1 MRPMLD
7 DLELLQVQEAALAER
22 RQLVEHRADG
32 VDGGVLQDLGRLPAR
47 FTVSGIAAGAEAAEF
62 IDRLAAIFREGRP
75 VPFSAD
81 VGAGP
86 QIEQVVV
93 ADLRVDELAG
103 RPGRWRYLLT
113 LAEYQEPSEPEPAAG
128 VDAAVV
134 DEARGLVDGMAAALD
149 LAPLFVSGLEP
160 FVGEMEGLL
169 GRVRQ
174 ANGAAA

>member
-1 MRPMLD
+1 MLD
-7 DLELLQVQEAALAER
+7 DLELPQVQEAALAER
-22 RQLVEHRADG
+22 RKLVEHRADG
-32 VDGGVLQDLGRLPAR
+32 LDGGVLQDLGRVPAR
-47 FTVSGIAAGAEAAEF
+47 FSVSGIAAGPEAAEF
-62 IDRLAAIFREGRP
+62 IDRLAALFRDGRP
-75 VPFSAD
+75 VPFTAD

-86 QIEQVVV
+86 RIDQVVV
-93 ADLRVDELAG
+93 AGLRVDELAG
-103 RPGRWRYLLT
+103 RPERWRYLLD
-113 LAEYQEPSEPEPAAG
+113 LAEYQEPTEPEPA